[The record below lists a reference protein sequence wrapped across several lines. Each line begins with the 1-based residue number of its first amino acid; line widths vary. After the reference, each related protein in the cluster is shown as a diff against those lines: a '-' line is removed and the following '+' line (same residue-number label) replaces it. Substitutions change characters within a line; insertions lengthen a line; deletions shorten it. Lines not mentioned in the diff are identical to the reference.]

1 MRAFAAG
8 FLLICVGAQAADM
21 IELRYQDSEDGM
33 PAYQTRIL
41 VAERYLRMD
50 GGTDAS
56 DFVLFDR
63 KTGKVVNVVREQ
75 KMIMVLLD
83 KKLPAKPSLP
93 YRVER
98 RVTPVRAGSVRV
110 QVLADGKLCSE
121 TVAVPGLYPKA
132 ARAMVEY
139 KAAMAYTQWLTYRN
153 TPPELRQNCDLAHH
167 VWQTDMALSQG
178 LPIEERDY
186 SGRVRLYLSG
196 ETRRIEPSLFELPE
210 GYGSFSLPD
219 AGEGAGSNSQP

>member
-8 FLLICVGAQAADM
+8 LLLMCAGAQAAEM
-21 IELRYQDSEDGM
+21 IELRYQDSEDGL

-41 VAERYLRMD
+41 VTDRYLRMD
-50 GGTDAS
+50 GGADAS

-63 KTGKVVNVVREQ
+63 KIGKLVNVVREQ
-75 KMIMVLLD
+75 QTIIA
-83 KKLPAKPSLP
+83 LPNKRLPGKPSLP

-98 RVTPVRAGSVRV
+98 KVLPVQAGTVRV

-121 TVAVPGLYPKA
+121 TVAVPRLYPGA
-132 ARAMVEY
+132 ARAMAEY

-186 SGRVRLYLSG
+186 SGRLRHYLSG
-196 ETRRIEPSLFELPE
+196 ETRRLEPALFELPK
-210 GYGSFSLPD
+210 GYESFTLPD

>member
-1 MRAFAAG
+1 MRAVAAG
-8 FLLICVGAQAADM
+8 LLLMCAGAQAAEM

-41 VAERYLRMD
+41 VSAHYLRMD
-50 GGTDAS
+50 GGSDAG
-56 DFVLFDR
+56 DFVLLDR
-63 KTGKVVNVVREQ
+63 KTGKLVNVVREQ
-75 KMIMVLLD
+75 KTIMALPAG
-83 KKLPAKPSLP
+83 KPPAKPSLP

-98 RVTPVRAGSVRV
+98 KLLPVQAGSVRV

-121 TVAVPGLYPKA
+121 TVVVPRLYPEA
-132 ARAMVEY
+132 ARAMAEY